1 MPKGIDFLEVQ
12 RILFETEGVLKVHNL
27 RIWSLSLDKIAL
39 AAHLAIGN

>member
-12 RILFETEGVLKVHNL
+12 RTLFETEGVLKVHNL